1 LVEGLNKFLW
11 VGQNGDRVR
20 LEVGAGSM
28 AGFELATEDEGREG
42 ELLFWQTELG
52 AKLKKVRPEYYE
64 NDDEEKQELSGPNAF
79 RPVFEWSLRRGLGIS
94 FAGVEG
100 PRRRW
105 HC

>member
-1 LVEGLNKFLW
+1 
-11 VGQNGDRVR
+11 
-20 LEVGAGSM
+20 M

-105 HC
+105 ALLSARAYMGSWKVRRLKIVLR